1 MKLFDA
7 FELNKELINQT
18 EFVDVYSVKY
28 NDKDYKIIITKK
40 VANKKTVIYFIDK
53 TIYWEQLPL
62 FPRLAGRTYNR
73 VPIYKFDGKISN
85 TIFVVKGSPLGDE
98 GLDDGIFRSYK
109 RYDDN
114 FVNCITYKKFKQI

>member
-85 TIFVVKGSPLGDE
+85 TIYFQNN
-98 GLDDGIFRSYK
+98 I
-109 RYDDN
+109 
-114 FVNCITYKKFKQI
+114 